1 MKLLQRSLRY
11 NIVITVISLAVAG
24 ILMYYLLKKEITEEM
39 REQLEYQVEEI
50 HQSLER
56 GQTVSYPL
64 VEVEK
69 VDDNIAACTIFRDT
83 LIYDPLQDKSEDYY
97 YLLSVRK
104 NSTGNYKI
112 RVMITYIGWHE
123 YSSTIFTMLFL
134 TAAILTL
141 LNVVGSHFFN
151 KRIWSPFFYNLD
163 RLKKFS
169 VSSDEPISL
178 QSSTV
183 VEFKELQKSLQD
195 LADRSQKEYKALR
208 EFTENASHEMQTPLG
223 IIQSKLDRMSQ
234 LEVSEELADHIVQ
247 AKTGVERLKKLNKSL
262 LLLAKLDNNAYSD
275 KVAIPLD
282 IQLRKQLEL
291 LEELLAGKEI
301 AAIIN
306 IEPVK
311 VHANLFL
318 TEVMLSNLLSN
329 AIRYTT
335 PGDAINI
342 SLSGST
348 LEISNPGVP
357 LDFPEDFLFQRFRKS
372 PQNIQ
377 TTGLGLS
384 IVYQICLLNHWQITY
399 SYKKEKHIFTVAFP
413 GDDH

>member
-24 ILMYYLLKKEITEEM
+24 ILMYYLLKKEIIEEM

-134 TAAILTL
+134 TAAVLTL

-163 RLKKFS
+163 RLK
-169 VSSDEPISL
+169 
-178 QSSTV
+178 
-183 VEFKELQKSLQD
+183 
-195 LADRSQKEYKALR
+195 
-208 EFTENASHEMQTPLG
+208 
-223 IIQSKLDRMSQ
+223 
-234 LEVSEELADHIVQ
+234 
-247 AKTGVERLKKLNKSL
+247 
-262 LLLAKLDNNAYSD
+262 
-275 KVAIPLD
+275 
-282 IQLRKQLEL
+282 
-291 LEELLAGKEI
+291 
-301 AAIIN
+301 
-306 IEPVK
+306 
-311 VHANLFL
+311 
-318 TEVMLSNLLSN
+318 
-329 AIRYTT
+329 
-335 PGDAINI
+335 
-342 SLSGST
+342 
-348 LEISNPGVP
+348 
-357 LDFPEDFLFQRFRKS
+357 
-372 PQNIQ
+372 
-377 TTGLGLS
+377 
-384 IVYQICLLNHWQITY
+384 
-399 SYKKEKHIFTVAFP
+399 
-413 GDDH
+413 

>member
-11 NIVITVISLAVAG
+11 NIIITVISLAVAG
-24 ILMYYLLKKEITEEM
+24 TLMYYLLKKEIIEEM

-50 HQSLER
+50 HRSLES
-56 GQTVSYPL
+56 GHAVSYPL

-69 VDDNIAACTIFRDT
+69 VDDRVAAYAIFRDT
-83 LIYDPLQDKSEDYY
+83 LIYDPLQHKAEDYY
-97 YLLSVRK
+97 YLLSVKK

-112 RVMITYIGWHE
+112 RVMTTYIGWHE
-123 YSSTIFTMLFL
+123 YSSTIFTMLFF
-134 TAAILTL
+134 TAVLLTL
-141 LNVVGSHFFN
+141 LNVVGGYFFN

-163 RLKKFS
+163 KLKNFS

-234 LEVSEELADHIVQ
+234 VEVNEEIAGYIVQ
-247 AKTGVERLKKLNKSL
+247 AKSGVERLKKLNKSL
-262 LLLAKLDNNAYSD
+262 LLLAKLDNNAYPD
-275 KVAIPLD
+275 KTEIFLD
-282 IQLRKQLEL
+282 ALLKKQLEL
-291 LEELLAGKEI
+291 LEELLAGNGI
-301 AAIIN
+301 TAMVN
-306 IEPVK
+306 IEQVK

-329 AIRYTT
+329 AIRYTAPAST
-335 PGDAINI
+335 IFI
-342 SLSGST
+342 SLSAGR
-348 LEISNPGVP
+348 LQVSNPGP
-357 LDFPEDFLFQRFRKS
+357 RLDFGEELLFQRFRKS
-372 PQNIQ
+372 SQNIQ
-377 TTGLGLS
+377 ATGLGLS
-384 IVYQICLLNHWQITY
+384 IVYQICQLSGWKISYRYREDNHV
-399 SYKKEKHIFTVAFP
+399 FTVLF
-413 GDDH
+413 

>member
-11 NIVITVISLAVAG
+11 NIIITVISLAVAG
-24 ILMYYLLKKEITEEM
+24 TLMYYLLKKEIIEEM

-50 HQSLER
+50 HRSLES
-56 GQTVSYPL
+56 GHAVSYPL

-69 VDDNIAACTIFRDT
+69 VDDRVAAYAIFRDT
-83 LIYDPLQDKSEDYY
+83 LIYDPLQHKAEDYY
-97 YLLSVRK
+97 YLLSVKK

-112 RVMITYIGWHE
+112 RVMTTYIGWHE
-123 YSSTIFTMLFL
+123 YSSTIFTMLFF
-134 TAAILTL
+134 TAVLLTL
-141 LNVVGSHFFN
+141 LNVVGGYFFN

-163 RLKKFS
+163 KLKNFS

-234 LEVSEELADHIVQ
+234 VEVNEEIAGYIVQ
-247 AKTGVERLKKLNKSL
+247 AKSGVERLKKLNKSL
-262 LLLAKLDNNAYSD
+262 LLLAKLDNNAYPD
-275 KVAIPLD
+275 KTEIFLD
-282 IQLRKQLEL
+282 ALLKKQLEL
-291 LEELLAGKEI
+291 LEELLAGNEI
-301 AAIIN
+301 TAMVN
-306 IEPVK
+306 IEQVK

-329 AIRYTT
+329 AIRYTAPAST
-335 PGDAINI
+335 IFI
-342 SLSGST
+342 SLSAGR
-348 LEISNPGVP
+348 LQVSNPGP
-357 LDFPEDFLFQRFRKS
+357 RLDFGEELLFQRFRKS
-372 PQNIQ
+372 SQNIQ
-377 TTGLGLS
+377 ATGLGLS
-384 IVYQICLLNHWQITY
+384 IVYQICQLSGWKISYRYREDNHV
-399 SYKKEKHIFTVAFP
+399 FTVLF
-413 GDDH
+413 